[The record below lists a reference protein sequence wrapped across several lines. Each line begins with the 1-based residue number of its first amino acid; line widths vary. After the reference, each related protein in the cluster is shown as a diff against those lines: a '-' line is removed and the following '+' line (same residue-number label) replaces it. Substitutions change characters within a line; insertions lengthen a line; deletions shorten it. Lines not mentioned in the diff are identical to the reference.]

1 MELTTNVLVSL
12 LPSLA
17 AVIGVYVNL
26 TREVERLR
34 GRVYSLEAD
43 RDEIKTLVKECVEGI
58 NELKVLLAKHS
69 V

>member
-1 MELTTNVLVSL
+1 MELTTNILVSL
-12 LPSLA
+12 IPSLA

>member
-43 RDEIKTLVKECVEGI
+43 RDEIKTLVKECVEGS
-58 NELKVLLAKHS
+58 NGLKVLLAKHS

>member
-1 MELTTNVLVSL
+1 MELTTNVLLSL

-58 NELKVLLAKHS
+58 NELKILLAKQS